1 MRGLHLV
8 IGICLCLL
16 GVVLLIVSLG
26 VNLLNIVFWPVLPIL
41 IGVLL
46 ISFYFA
52 DKTRIGFIMPGI
64 ILLLTGLTFLISITI
79 QLEMKNL
86 WPIFV
91 LAPGLGFL
99 FTYLAGERQQFQLF
113 WGIILTLL
121 ALLLFFVRSS
131 LGIFL
136 PLLFI
141 VAGLVFIVLYFRSK
155 SKK

>member
-1 MRGLHLV
+1 
-8 IGICLCLL
+8 
-16 GVVLLIVSLG
+16 VSLG